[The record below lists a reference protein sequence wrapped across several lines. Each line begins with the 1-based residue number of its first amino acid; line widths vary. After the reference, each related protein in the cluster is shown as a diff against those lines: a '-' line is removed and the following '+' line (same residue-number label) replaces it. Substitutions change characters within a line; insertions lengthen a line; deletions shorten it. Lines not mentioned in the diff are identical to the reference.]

1 MSKFPLLDIFFQLG
15 RVRKEFSDGSSD
27 RLEKLETVGSVLKVS
42 NMTKDFGGLRAVDNV
57 SFEIEKGEFV
67 GLIGPNGCGKTT
79 TFNCISGLLDA
90 TEGDV
95 EVFGE
100 DATLL
105 RPDQI
110 QKLGITRTFQHTRL
124 WREMTT
130 IENLLIPPRNQYGTD
145 PIRGFISNFFRGE
158 EEARVRKAYST
169 LEELEITHMAHNLTS
184 ELSGGQSKLVDIGRA
199 LMGEPDL
206 LLLDE
211 PVAGVAGPL
220 AEKIFN
226 NLRNIVSQTGI
237 SILVIEHNMDF
248 ILRRGVDRIIVMDQ
262 GKVLMQGTPD
272 EVKDSK
278 EVIEAYLGGAG

>member
-1 MSKFPLLDIFFQLG
+1 MS
-15 RVRKEFSDGSSD
+15 
-27 RLEKLETVGSVLKVS
+27 SVLKVTDL
-42 NMTKDFGGLRAVDNV
+42 TKDFGGLRAIDNV
-57 SFEIEKGEFV
+57 SFEVGKGEFV

-79 TFNCISGLLDA
+79 TFNCISGLL
-90 TEGDV
+90 EPSKGEV
-95 EVFGE
+95 EVFE
-100 DATLL
+100 QNATVL
-105 RPDQI
+105 RPDEI
-110 QKLGITRTFQHTRL
+110 QKLGLTRTFQHTRL

-130 IENLLIPPRNQYGTD
+130 IENLLIPPRNQFGDNPFYG
-145 PIRGFISNFFRGE
+145 ILSHFFKDE
-158 EEARVRKAYST
+158 ENARVARAYDT
-169 LEELEITHMAHNLTS
+169 LAELEITHMAHNLTS

-199 LMGEPDL
+199 LMGEPEL

-226 NLRNIVSQTGI
+226 NLRRIVSKEGI
-237 SILVIEHNMDF
+237 SIFVIEHNMDF

-278 EVIEAYLGGAG
+278 EVIEAYLGAAA

>member
-1 MSKFPLLDIFFQLG
+1 MS
-15 RVRKEFSDGSSD
+15 
-27 RLEKLETVGSVLKVS
+27 SVLKVTDL
-42 NMTKDFGGLRAVDNV
+42 TKDFGGLRAIDNV
-57 SFEIEKGEFV
+57 SFEVGKGEFV

-79 TFNCISGLLDA
+79 TFNCISGLL
-90 TEGDV
+90 EPSKGEV
-95 EVFGE
+95 EVFE
-100 DATLL
+100 RNATVL
-105 RPDQI
+105 RPDEI
-110 QKLGITRTFQHTRL
+110 QKLGLTRTFQHTRL

-130 IENLLIPPRNQYGTD
+130 IENLLIPPRNQFGDNPFYG
-145 PIRGFISNFFRGE
+145 ILSHFFKDE
-158 EEARVRKAYST
+158 ENARVARAYDT
-169 LEELEITHMAHNLTS
+169 LAELEITHMAHNLTS

-199 LMGEPDL
+199 LMGEPEL

-226 NLRNIVSQTGI
+226 NLRKIVSKKGI
-237 SILVIEHNMDF
+237 SIFVIEHNMDF

-278 EVIEAYLGGAG
+278 EVIEAYLGAAT